1 VWAVGG
7 VLCEKDGVDFRRE
20 FSIWW
25 KSEQKSSVKFPSK
38 GTVFDYFVEINS
50 DGQAKFSEW
59 SAKIKQIEFDSNTM
73 LMNQITVPTRE
84 TVSTSEFIKRY
95 LYVQHPVL
103 LIGNSGC
110 GKTALALGVLREV
123 VAASSM
129 PNAVDQYNYQV
140 INFNNY
146 TDSQYLQNMLEQQL
160 VKKAGKQYGPSGK
173 VKLIYFI
180 DDLNM
185 PQDDGLGT

>member
-1 VWAVGG
+1 
-7 VLCEKDGVDFRRE
+7 
-20 FSIWW
+20 
-25 KSEQKSSVKFPSK
+25 
-38 GTVFDYFVEINS
+38 
-50 DGQAKFSEW
+50 
-59 SAKIKQIEFDSNTM
+59 M

-110 GKTALALGVLREV
+110 GKTALALGVLREIV
-123 VAASSM
+123 QASSA

-173 VKLIYFI
+173 IKLIYFI

-185 PQDDGLGT
+185 P